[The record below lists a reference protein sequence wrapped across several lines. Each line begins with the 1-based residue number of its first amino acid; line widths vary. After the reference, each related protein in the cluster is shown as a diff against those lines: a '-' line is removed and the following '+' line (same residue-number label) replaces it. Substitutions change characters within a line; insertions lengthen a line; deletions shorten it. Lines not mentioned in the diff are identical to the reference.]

1 MSDADNSDE
10 GAAALERALL
20 GGSRRYTRQQ
30 VTERSGVPLDRAQR
44 LWRALGFPDVDDDN
58 VAFTDLDVQA
68 LQTVQGLVELGVIDE
83 DTQLATTRAM
93 GQTLSRL
100 AEWQV
105 SVLTTA
111 LTKMDEVSP
120 DAAAEA
126 ARELVPVLE
135 GLIGYVWR
143 RHLSAAASRALA
155 NPDEVVART
164 MTVGFADLVGYTSW
178 TRHAD
183 EEELARLL
191 ERFESVASDVIA
203 QEGGRVVKT
212 VGDEVMF
219 VADNP
224 EAGAEIALKICE
236 MVEAADELP
245 DVRVGVAYGTA
256 LARLGDIYGEP
267 VNLAS
272 RLTSI
277 ARPGSIL
284 VDRELGNAL
293 EGNEKY
299 RLRRVT
305 PRPVRGYALLAPM
318 RLRRADVDG
327 AGQASD

>member
-1 MSDADNSDE
+1 
-10 GAAALERALL
+10 
-20 GGSRRYTRQQ
+20 
-30 VTERSGVPLDRAQR
+30 VPLDRAQR

-58 VAFTDLDVQA
+58 IAFTDLDVQA
-68 LQTVQGLVELGVIDE
+68 LQTVQGLVDLGIIDE
-83 DTQLATTRAM
+83 ETQLATTRAM
-93 GQTLSRL
+93 GQSLSRL

-111 LTKMDEVSP
+111 LGKIDEIGP
-120 DAAAEA
+120 EAATEA

-135 GLIGYVWR
+135 GLMGYVWR
-143 RHLSAAASRALA
+143 RHLEASAARALA
-155 NPDEVVART
+155 NPGDVVART
-164 MTVGFADLVGYTSW
+164 MTVGFADLVGYTAL
-178 TRHAD
+178 TRHVD
-183 EEELARLL
+183 EDELARLIGG
-191 ERFESVASDVIA
+191 FESITSDVIA

-224 EAGAEIALKICE
+224 EAGAEIALQVCE
-236 MVEAADELP
+236 MVEAAADLP
-245 DVRVGVAYGTA
+245 EVRVGVAYGTV

-267 VNLAS
+267 VNLAA

-299 RLRRVT
+299 HLRRVA
-305 PRPVRGYALLAPM
+305 PRPVRGYALLAPF
-318 RLRRADVDG
+318 RLRRSQTDG
-327 AGQASD
+327 AGRAAD